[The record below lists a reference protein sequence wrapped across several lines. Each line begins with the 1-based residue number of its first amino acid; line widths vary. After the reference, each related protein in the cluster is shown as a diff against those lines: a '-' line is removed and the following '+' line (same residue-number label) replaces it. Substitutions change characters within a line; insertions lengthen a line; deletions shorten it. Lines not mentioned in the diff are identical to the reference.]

1 MNELSEGELRAA
13 AQEDAL
19 ELSEVEQWEA
29 VEDVTDVE
37 MPCDAASG
45 VMGWLT
51 DPMSLP
57 TPSEPVWVEATWCF
71 C

>member
-1 MNELSEGELRAA
+1 MSEGELWAA

-19 ELSEVEQWEA
+19 ELSEVEQRET

-45 VMGWLT
+45 VMGWWT
-51 DPMSLP
+51 DPKKLP
-57 TPSEPVWVEATWCF
+57 TPSEFVWVEATGLF